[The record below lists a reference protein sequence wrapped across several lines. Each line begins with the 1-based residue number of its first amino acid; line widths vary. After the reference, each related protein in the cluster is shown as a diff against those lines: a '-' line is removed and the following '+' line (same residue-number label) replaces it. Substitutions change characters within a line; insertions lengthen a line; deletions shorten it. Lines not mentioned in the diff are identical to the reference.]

1 MLISDHYQNYQ
12 GPKLIKAVLDN
23 EDITESIKKIY
34 GPNHNWQGY
43 LWTYQELFGK
53 ESYGKSFRCDFESDN
68 HQKHWFPAGFLI
80 ISHFTVP
87 PRDPSW
93 GCKSSR
99 NRVHVSKN

>member
-1 MLISDHYQNYQ
+1 MLISDYYQHYQ

-34 GPNHNWQGY
+34 GPNHNWSGY

-68 HQKHWFPAGFLI
+68 HQKHWFHGFI
-80 ISHFTVP
+80 NDTQQYSNP
-87 PRDPSW
+87 PIYTPMNQS
-93 GCKSSR
+93 
-99 NRVHVSKN
+99 NN